1 MPQHTPGPWRVSQ
14 TCNILANG
22 QGEFPKMVAAIYTT
36 NDTSPTYKDR
46 EERDANAHL
55 IAAAPELLEL
65 LEQAFDRF
73 TDNDMMPPNHKLREW
88 LDRTAV
94 AIAKARGEVTKCK

>member
-1 MPQHTPGPWRVSQ
+1 MTQHTPGPWRVSQ

-46 EERDANAHL
+46 EERDANARL
-55 IAAAPELLEL
+55 IAAAPELLAA
-65 LEQAFDRF
+65 LETLTVAMYDEVLFEDAIAEAR
-73 TDNDMMPPNHKLREW
+73 
-88 LDRTAV
+88 A
-94 AIAKARGEVTKCK
+94 AIAKARGEVTP